1 MIRDTKNLKEVRAKM
16 SKENNK
22 EKSKP
27 SEKSKPPTLEEL
39 LAKCTDNNNH
49 EEFFRV
55 PIGRELL

>member
-1 MIRDTKNLKEVRAKM
+1 M